1 DDKLNNVLYNGIID
15 FNRSVGR
22 RGPAGVSL

>member
-1 DDKLNNVLYNGIID
+1 VLYNGIID